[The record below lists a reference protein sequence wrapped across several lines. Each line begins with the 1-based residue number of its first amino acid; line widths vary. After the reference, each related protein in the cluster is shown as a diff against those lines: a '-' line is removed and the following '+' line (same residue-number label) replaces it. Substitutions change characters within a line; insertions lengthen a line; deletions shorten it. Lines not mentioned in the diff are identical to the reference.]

1 MYLNVV
7 QIAESFGVSEKVV
20 EDWIRNEGL
29 PHIPDRGRLL
39 FDRALVADWATAH
52 GLAAQAGFLAPAT
65 PAVAGGWR
73 LEPLLRAGG
82 IWRDVTPAQL
92 TNVLGRVVAALPG
105 VTPPVRQL
113 LAQRL
118 CAPGGVTTAPVGGGF
133 ALPHM
138 STRVALG
145 RDSGTVALVLLNEP
159 MTLPEP
165 PPDDVPVTRLLFFIA
180 PSPRAHLD
188 LLGRL
193 SRSLSRGVLRELIV
207 QGAPDEEIFKVVAA
221 GDTVASGGSGREV
234 TA

>member
-7 QIAESFGVSEKVV
+7 QIAESFGVSENVV
-20 EDWIRNEGL
+20 ESWIRNEGL

-39 FDRALVADWATAH
+39 FDRVQVADWATAH

-65 PAVAGGWR
+65 PAVAGGWQ

-82 IWRDVTPAQL
+82 VWRDVAPLQL
-92 TNVLGRVVAALPG
+92 IDVLAKVVGALPG
-105 VTPPVRQL
+105 ATPPVRAL

-118 CAPGGVTTAPVGGGF
+118 RAPGGVTTAPVGGGF

-145 RDSGTVALVLLNEP
+145 RDSGTVALLFLTEALA
-159 MTLPEP
+159 MPEP
-165 PPDDVPVTRLLFFIA
+165 PPDGVPVTRLLFFIA

-193 SRSLSRGVLRELIV
+193 SRALSRGPLRELIV
-207 QGAPDEEIFKVVAA
+207 RGAPDDQIFKSVAE
-221 GDTVASGGSGREV
+221 GDSSTSGGSAPEGKG
-234 TA
+234 